1 MGTLAKIEGYL
12 LTTGV
17 RCDVPLVIEMDDV
30 FKALEY
36 TVVQIGLHKVW
47 RWSLVYASQ
56 ARCLEET
63 PELRDVTRHLLVESR
78 PIRGGIWVG
87 AQTVIEVI
95 GPQRVIP
102 VRIGVFIGLLAV
114 RISNIFWNPYV
125 RVTVHRECV
134 FPASGRLYCGYGCGG
149 MAGRTLGLTEK

>member
-1 MGTLAKIEGYL
+1 
-12 LTTGV
+12 
-17 RCDVPLVIEMDDV
+17 MDDV

-95 GPQRVIP
+95 GSPA
-102 VRIGVFIGLLAV
+102 G
-114 RISNIFWNPYV
+114 Y
-125 RVTVHRECV
+125 TREDR
-134 FPASGRLYCGYGCGG
+134 RLYRS
-149 MAGRTLGLTEK
+149 AGSKD